1 MALGT
6 GSWGYELFVV
16 TTWDGYT
23 RQFQSLS
30 EERNLKFTGTFWESK
45 MDRRAFLSRSASV
58 TFGATLVSAPGLMLG
73 DRTFSHAQSPPV
85 PNNNLM
91 DSKLMDTDARAL
103 RSLAQTYFDGAYEMD
118 ADKFASIFHPSS
130 SVTKVGDDGNVSV
143 TPIATWLAAVRN
155 LKAPKQQGLERHDQ
169 ILSIDV
175 DGELALVKLKLQI
188 PPRYFTDLL
197 SCLKVNGTWKIAQ
210 KVMTSKT

>member
-1 MALGT
+1 
-6 GSWGYELFVV
+6 
-16 TTWDGYT
+16 
-23 RQFQSLS
+23 
-30 EERNLKFTGTFWESK
+30 

-58 TFGATLVSAPGLMLG
+58 ACGATLISASGLTLG

-103 RSLAQTYFDGAYEMD
+103 RALAQTYFDGAYEMD
-118 ADKFASIFHPSS
+118 ADKFASIFYPSS

-155 LKAPKQQGLERHDQ
+155 LKSPKQQRLDRNYQ
-169 ILSIDV
+169 ILSIYV
-175 DGELALVKLKLQI
+175 EGELALLKLKLQI
-188 PPRYFTDLL
+188 LPRYFTDIL